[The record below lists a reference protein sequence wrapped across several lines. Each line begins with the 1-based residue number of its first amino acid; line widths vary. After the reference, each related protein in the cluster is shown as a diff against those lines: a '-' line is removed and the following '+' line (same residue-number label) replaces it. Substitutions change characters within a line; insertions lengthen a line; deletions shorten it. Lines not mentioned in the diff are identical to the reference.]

1 MPGRS
6 SAMKEEP
13 AKSGLPPSLLG
24 ATGGTKGSAGQDDQA
39 TDPITGSRTVL
50 LATTTIAEGAR

>member
-13 AKSGLPPSLLG
+13 AKAGPPPSLLG
-24 ATGGTKGSAGQDDQA
+24 AAGSTGQDDCIVNPTKGSQMVLPA
-39 TDPITGSRTVL
+39 TAP
-50 LATTTIAEGAR
+50 IAEGAL